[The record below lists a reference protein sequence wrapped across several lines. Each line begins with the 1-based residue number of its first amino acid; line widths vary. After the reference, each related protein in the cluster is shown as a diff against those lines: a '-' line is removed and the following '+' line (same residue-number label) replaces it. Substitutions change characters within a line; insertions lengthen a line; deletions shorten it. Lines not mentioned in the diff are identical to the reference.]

1 MLDLDCRFRR
11 GGFALDVRVAIGAGA
26 TAVCGPSGC
35 GKSTLLAL
43 VAGLLRPESGFIR
56 LDGEALAD
64 ESRFVPPWNRH
75 VGLVFQDGQLFP
87 HLDVQKNLLYG
98 WKRLAPSRRRFE
110 LDAVLDLLEIRPL
123 VHRRPTQLS
132 GGERQRVALGR
143 ALLYSPRLL
152 LLDEPL
158 SSLDTRLKEQI
169 LPFLRRV
176 RDETKIPMIYV
187 THAIAEA
194 EFIADRIL
202 TMDHGRL
209 A

>member
-64 ESRFVPPWNRH
+64 ESRFVPPWDRH

-87 HLDVQKNLLYG
+87 HLDVQRNLLYG
-98 WKRLAPSRRRFE
+98 WKRLAPSQRRFE

-123 VHRRPTQLS
+123 VNRRPTQLS
-132 GGERQRVALGR
+132 GGERQRVGLRARLPNSRGGVEREHALSN
-143 ALLYSPRLL
+143 L
-152 LLDEPL
+152 
-158 SSLDTRLKEQI
+158 
-169 LPFLRRV
+169 
-176 RDETKIPMIYV
+176 
-187 THAIAEA
+187 
-194 EFIADRIL
+194 
-202 TMDHGRL
+202 HGRL
-209 A
+209 VIA